1 MNVISKQ
8 QSSANASFE
17 RVKLLYAWLIFCVLA
32 SSHYNRLLKS
42 REKFKQ
48 WHLQF
53 FKLSRDETLISRDET
68 LVSRDEILVSREG
81 GNLLLSGTV

>member
-8 QSSANASFE
+8 QSLANASFE
-17 RVKLLYAWLIFCVLA
+17 RAKLLYAWLIFCVLA

-53 FKLSRDETLISRDET
+53 FKLSRDETLVSRDESLVSRDET
-68 LVSRDEILVSREG
+68 LVSCRKSRLARG
-81 GNLLLSGTV
+81 W

>member
-17 RVKLLYAWLIFCVLA
+17 RAKLLYAWLIFCVLA

-53 FKLSRDETLISRDET
+53 FKLSRDHETRFS
-68 LVSRDEILVSREG
+68 SRERVV
-81 GNLLLSGTV
+81 TYF

>member
-1 MNVISKQ
+1 MDTPLWEAKNVHSDNLCKIIIILHVE
-8 QSSANASFE
+8 SSVNASFE
-17 RVKLLYAWLIFCVLA
+17 CAKFCVLG

-53 FKLSRDETLISRDET
+53 FQALARRDSRLSSCERVVTYF
-68 LVSRDEILVSREG
+68 
-81 GNLLLSGTV
+81 